1 MENHEIDH
9 LLTQI
14 QQIVVGKPEIIKLT
28 VTALLAGGHV
38 LFEDV
43 PGVGKTT
50 LARALARSVAGDF
63 KRVQFTPDLL
73 PNDILGVSILNQQ
86 TSQFDFHPGP
96 IFTTMLLADEIN
108 RATPR
113 TQSALLQ
120 AMAERQVT
128 LDGHTYDLPANFF
141 VLATENPSEYAGTY
155 PLPEA
160 QLDRFLFSLQVGYPA
175 TNDELALYSGTDRQ
189 TQLHQLQAVLSEAE
203 LTELKQAVTQV
214 TVNPAI
220 TQYAL
225 ALVQATR
232 QQAAIRLG
240 ISPRGGL
247 ALLQASR
254 AYAFLNRRQY
264 VLPEDI
270 QAILVPTFSHR
281 LVLANGA
288 QSLTAKQQVVKD
300 LLQTIPVPTAG
311 SAK

>member
-1 MENHEIDH
+1 MPNPALTTLIDH
-9 LLTQI
+9 INTV
-14 QQIVVGKPEIIKLT
+14 VVGKPDIIKLT

-63 KRVQFTPDLL
+63 NRIQFTPDLL
-73 PNDILGVSILNQQ
+73 PNDILGVSILNQTQ
-86 TSQFDFHPGP
+86 HEFDFHPGP

-128 LDGHTYDLPANFF
+128 IDGTTYDLPANFF
-141 VLATENPSEYAGTY
+141 VLATENPNEYAGTY

-160 QLDRFLFSLQVGYPA
+160 QLDRFLFSLQVGYP
-175 TNDELALYSGTDRQ
+175 TWPDELALYAGDDRQ
-189 TQLHQLQAVLSEAE
+189 QTLANLQAVLADDT
-203 LTELKQAVTQV
+203 LTQLKASVNQV
-214 TVNPAI
+214 TVDAAI
-220 TQYAL
+220 TSYVL
-225 ALVQATR
+225 TLVQATR

-247 ALLQASR
+247 ALMQAGR
-254 AYAFLNRRQY
+254 AYALLSGRDY
-264 VLPEDI
+264 VIPADI
-270 QAILVPTFSHR
+270 QAVLVPTFSHR

-288 QSLTAKQQVVKD
+288 QALSAKQQVVRD
-300 LLQTIPVPTAG
+300 IQSHTPVPTEGA
-311 SAK
+311 

>member
-1 MENHEIDH
+1 MDATALTTLID
-9 LLTQI
+9 QI
-14 QQIVVGKPEIIKLT
+14 STVVVGKPAIIKLT

-63 KRVQFTPDLL
+63 NRIQFTPDLL

-86 TSQFDFHPGP
+86 ANQFEFHPGP

-120 AMAERQVT
+120 AMAEQQIT
-128 LDGHTYDLPANFF
+128 IDGTTYDLPANFF

-160 QLDRFLFSLQVGYPA
+160 QLDRFLFSLQVGYP
-175 TNDELALYSGTDRQ
+175 TWPDELALYAGDDRQ
-189 TQLHQLQAVLSEAE
+189 QALTDLQAVLSEAA
-203 LTELKQAVTQV
+203 LSQLKATVNQV
-214 TVNPAI
+214 TVDQKV
-220 TQYAL
+220 TEYVL
-225 ALVQATR
+225 TLVQATR
-232 QQAAIRLG
+232 NDAAIRLG

-247 ALLQASR
+247 ALMQAGR
-254 AYAFLNRRQY
+254 AYALINGRDY

-270 QAILVPTFSHR
+270 QAVLIPTFSHR

-288 QSLTAKQQVVKD
+288 QSLSAKQQVVRD
-300 LLQTIPVPTAG
+300 LQNRTPVPTKGA
-311 SAK
+311 

>member
-1 MENHEIDH
+1 MENPA
-9 LLTQI
+9 LATLTAQI
-14 QQIVVGKPEIIKLT
+14 NQVVVGKPDVIKLT
-28 VTALLAGGHV
+28 ITALLAGGHV

-63 KRVQFTPDLL
+63 NRVQFTPDLL

-86 TSQFDFHPGP
+86 HNDFEFHAGP

-128 LDGHTYDLPANFF
+128 IDGTTYPLPANFF

-160 QLDRFLFSLQVGYPA
+160 QLDRFLFSLQVGYPTA
-175 TNDELALYSGTDRQ
+175 PDELALYSGDDRQ
-189 TQLHQLQAVLSEAE
+189 QTLAQLQAVVSEE
-203 LTELKQAVTQV
+203 TLTALKQQVTQV
-214 TVNPAI
+214 KISPTVV
-220 TQYAL
+220 QYAL
-225 ALVQATR
+225 DLVIATR
-232 QQAAIRLG
+232 QDAAIRLG

-247 ALLQASR
+247 ALMQASR
-254 AYAFLNRRQY
+254 AYALLNGRDY
-264 VLPEDI
+264 VLPADI
-270 QAILVPTFSHR
+270 QALLIPTFSHR

-288 QSLTAKQQVVKD
+288 QSLSAKQQVVRD
-300 LLQTIPVPTAG
+300 LQSSLPVPTKG
-311 SAK
+311 PDK

>member
-1 MENHEIDH
+1 MENPT
-9 LLTQI
+9 LATLSAQI
-14 QQIVVGKPEIIKLT
+14 NQVVVGKPEVVKLT
-28 VTALLAGGHV
+28 LTALLAGGHV

-50 LARALARSVAGDF
+50 LARALARSVAGEF

-86 TSQFDFHPGP
+86 SHQFEFHKGP

-128 LDGHTYDLPANFF
+128 LDGTTYTLPTNFF

-175 TNDELALYSGTDRQ
+175 MAAEFNLYRGENRQ
-189 TQLHQLQAVLSEAE
+189 TTLAHLQAVLSEDA
-203 LTELKQAVTQV
+203 LTRLKEQVNQV
-214 TVNPAI
+214 TIDATVI
-220 TQYAL
+220 QYAL
-225 ALVQATR
+225 DLVQATR
-232 QQAAIRLG
+232 TDPTIRLG

-254 AYAFLNRRQY
+254 AYALLNGRDY
-264 VLPEDI
+264 VLPADI
-270 QAILVPTFSHR
+270 QALLVPTFSHR

-288 QSLTAKQQVVKD
+288 QSLSAKQQVVRD
-300 LLQTIPVPTAG
+300 LQSRLPVPTKG
-311 SAK
+311 STT

>member
-1 MENHEIDH
+1 MPNPALTTLIDH
-9 LLTQI
+9 INTV
-14 QQIVVGKPEIIKLT
+14 VVGKPDIIKLT

-63 KRVQFTPDLL
+63 NRIQFTPDLL
-73 PNDILGVSILNQQ
+73 PNDILGVSILNQTQ
-86 TSQFDFHPGP
+86 HEFDFHPGP

-128 LDGHTYDLPANFF
+128 IDGTTYDLPANFF
-141 VLATENPSEYAGTY
+141 VLATENPNEYAGTY

-160 QLDRFLFSLQVGYPA
+160 QLDRFLFSLQVGYP
-175 TNDELALYSGTDRQ
+175 TWPDELALYAGDDRQ
-189 TQLHQLQAVLSEAE
+189 QTLTNLQAVLADDT
-203 LTELKQAVTQV
+203 LTQLKASVNQV
-214 TVNPAI
+214 TVDAAI
-220 TQYAL
+220 TSYVL
-225 ALVQATR
+225 TLVQATR

-247 ALLQASR
+247 ALMQAGR
-254 AYAFLNRRQY
+254 AYALLSGRDY
-264 VLPEDI
+264 VIPADI
-270 QAILVPTFSHR
+270 QAVLVPTFSHR

-288 QSLTAKQQVVKD
+288 QALSAKQQIVRD
-300 LLQTIPVPTAG
+300 IQSHTPVPTEGA
-311 SAK
+311 

>member
-1 MENHEIDH
+1 MNNQSLQP

-14 QQIVVGKPEIIKLT
+14 NQVVVGKSQIIKLT

-63 KRVQFTPDLL
+63 NRVQFTPDLL

-86 TSQFDFHPGP
+86 QNQFEFHAGP

-128 LDGHTYDLPANFF
+128 LDGQTYDLPANFF

-175 TNDELALYSGTDRQ
+175 TTDELALYNGDDRQ
-189 TQLHQLQAVLSEAE
+189 AALNTLQAVLSEAD
-203 LTELKQAVTQV
+203 LSQLKTAVNAVTV
-214 TVNPAI
+214 DAAVS
-220 TQYAL
+220 QYAL

-232 QQAAIRLG
+232 DDAGVRLG

-254 AYAFLNRRQY
+254 AYALLNDRNY

-270 QAILVPTFSHR
+270 QAVLIPTFSHR

-288 QSLTAKQQVVKD
+288 QSLTAKQQVVQR
-300 LLQTIPVPTAG
+300 LQASIPVPTKG
-311 SAK
+311 TSA

>member
-1 MENHEIDH
+1 MPNPALTTLIDH
-9 LLTQI
+9 INTV
-14 QQIVVGKPEIIKLT
+14 VVGKPDIIKLT

-63 KRVQFTPDLL
+63 NRIQFTPDLL
-73 PNDILGVSILNQQ
+73 PNDILGVSILNQTQ
-86 TSQFDFHPGP
+86 HEFDFHPGP

-128 LDGHTYDLPANFF
+128 IDGTTYDLPANFF
-141 VLATENPSEYAGTY
+141 VLATENPNEYAGTY

-160 QLDRFLFSLQVGYPA
+160 QLDRFLFSLQVGYP
-175 TNDELALYSGTDRQ
+175 TWPDELALYAGDDRQ
-189 TQLHQLQAVLSEAE
+189 QTLANLQAVLADDT
-203 LTELKQAVTQV
+203 LTQLKASVNQV
-214 TVNPAI
+214 TVDAAI
-220 TQYAL
+220 TSYVL
-225 ALVQATR
+225 TLVQATR

-247 ALLQASR
+247 ALMQAGR
-254 AYAFLNRRQY
+254 AYALLSGRDY
-264 VLPEDI
+264 VIPADI
-270 QAILVPTFSHR
+270 QAVLVPTFSHR

-288 QSLTAKQQVVKD
+288 QALSAKQQIVRD
-300 LLQTIPVPTAG
+300 IQSHTPVPTEGA
-311 SAK
+311 

>member
-1 MENHEIDH
+1 MPNPALTTLIDH
-9 LLTQI
+9 INTV
-14 QQIVVGKPEIIKLT
+14 VVGKPDIIKLT

-63 KRVQFTPDLL
+63 NRIQFTPDLL
-73 PNDILGVSILNQQ
+73 PNDILGVSILNQTQ
-86 TSQFDFHPGP
+86 HEFDFHPGP

-128 LDGHTYDLPANFF
+128 IDGTTYDLPANFF
-141 VLATENPSEYAGTY
+141 VLATENPNEYAGTY

-175 TNDELALYSGTDRQ
+175 WPDELALYAGDDRQ
-189 TQLHQLQAVLSEAE
+189 QTLANLQAVLADDT
-203 LTELKQAVTQV
+203 LTQLKASVNQV
-214 TVNPAI
+214 TVDAAI
-220 TQYAL
+220 TSYVL
-225 ALVQATR
+225 TLVQATR

-247 ALLQASR
+247 ALMQAGR
-254 AYAFLNRRQY
+254 AYALLSGRDY
-264 VLPEDI
+264 VIPADI
-270 QAILVPTFSHR
+270 QAVLVPTFSHR

-288 QSLTAKQQVVKD
+288 QALSAKQQVVRD
-300 LLQTIPVPTAG
+300 IQSHTPVPTEGA
-311 SAK
+311 

>member
-1 MENHEIDH
+1 MENQAIER

-14 QQIVVGKPEIIKLT
+14 QQVVVGKSEIIKLT

-63 KRVQFTPDLL
+63 NRIQFTPDLL
-73 PNDILGVSILNQQ
+73 PNDILGVAILNQQ
-86 TSQFDFHPGP
+86 TTQFEFHPGP

-128 LDGHTYDLPANFF
+128 LDGQTYDLPANFF

-175 TNDELALYSGTDRQ
+175 TNDELALYSGDDRQ
-189 TQLHQLQAVLSEAE
+189 VQLRQLQAVLSESD
-203 LTELKQAVTQV
+203 LTQLKQAVAQV
-214 TVNPAI
+214 TIAPAV

-232 QQAAIRLG
+232 QQAEIRLG

-254 AYAFLNRRQY
+254 AYAFLNQRNY
-264 VLPEDI
+264 VLPDDI

-288 QSLTAKQQVVKD
+288 QSLSAKQQVVTE
-300 LLQTIPVPTAG
+300 LMQTIPVPTKG
-311 SAK
+311 TSR